1 MVMINHCINTDP
13 FDCGIDRYIDVRAI
27 TRTRALHVVIA
38 ANQMYFLGGEIF
50 PSPLICLCFLSH
62 LRSI

>member
-1 MVMINHCINTDP
+1 MVVINHCINTDP

-27 TRTRALHVVIA
+27 TRTRALHVIIA

-50 PSPLICLCFLSH
+50 PH